1 MVWTATAGTVLGLL
15 LLGSTTAHAQK
26 IDRQGIPYRPW
37 DVGLTGG
44 LHVDREV
51 TDASTGFPGG
61 SPGAFNEERWVAAF
75 QVQADVGRYWNSHVR
90 TDLSFGT
97 VTRRELFGSVPVDV
111 PLGVATA
118 YAQTLVSRKQL
129 GAGLTYQFLE
139 NVFAH
144 PYVSAGLRAT
154 VVDSHTI
161 RQPSAWL
168 MDGRSAV
175 SIPIPPLEWDRT
187 EVMVRP
193 YLAAGFKS
201 YFNERAFLRTEFATA
216 YDTRGLSQWTARLG
230 AGVDF

>member
-1 MVWTATAGTVLGLL
+1 MNWTATAGAVLGLL
-15 LLGSTTAHAQK
+15 LLSSAAGRAQK
-26 IDRQGIPYRPW
+26 IDGQGIPYRPW

-51 TDASTGFPGG
+51 TDPSTGF
-61 SPGAFNEERWVAAF
+61 PGAFNEEQWVAAF
-75 QVQADVGRYWNSHVR
+75 QVQADVGRYWNSHVK
-90 TDLSFGT
+90 TDLSFGS
-97 VTRRELFGSVPVDV
+97 VTRRELFGSVPVEV
-111 PLGVATA
+111 PMGVATA
-118 YAQTLVSRKQL
+118 YAQTLVSRKQI

-154 VVDSHTI
+154 VVDSHTV

-168 MDGRSAV
+168 MDGRSSVA
-175 SIPIPPLEWDRT
+175 IPIPPLEWDRT
-187 EVMVRP
+187 EVVARP

-201 YFNERAFLRTEFATA
+201 YFNEHAFVRTEFATA